1 MGFINLVVRITCS
14 DVPKE
19 CRLPT
24 TCTDWQN
31 CFIAASGYWSDG

>member
-19 CRLPT
+19 CRLLT
-24 TCTDWQN
+24 TCTEWQN
-31 CFIAASGYWSDG
+31 FYIATSGYCSDG